1 MTLSPAP
8 QVSGDLT
15 ARKVVPASDYRLTP
29 NSTSFTVEAT
39 GPGFIVLTESY
50 EKGNFQVS
58 VNGRRVP
65 YFRVNHAFKG
75 VYVEAPGTY
84 RVSFSYWPRGLTVAL
99 VLSGVGLAVL
109 LAALALA
116 TLGRVRRPAPA

>member
-1 MTLSPAP
+1 
-8 QVSGDLT
+8 
-15 ARKVVPASDYRLTP
+15 
-29 NSTSFTVEAT
+29 
-39 GPGFIVLTESY
+39 
-50 EKGNFQVS
+50 
-58 VNGRRVP
+58 
-65 YFRVNHAFKG
+65 VNHAFKG
-75 VYVEAPGTY
+75 IYVEAPGTY